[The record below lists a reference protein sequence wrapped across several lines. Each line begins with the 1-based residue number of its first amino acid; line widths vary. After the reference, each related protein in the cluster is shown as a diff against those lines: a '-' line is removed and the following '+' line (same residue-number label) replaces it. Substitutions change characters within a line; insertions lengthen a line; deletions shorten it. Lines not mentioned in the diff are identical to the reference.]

1 MNKVHIVFMIS
12 DLQTYHEWISLFPG
26 LETRCEVMFLDDLSK
41 DGYSSLTRTFLDRS
55 KMDEGAPDE
64 DRDNLV
70 KGMVS
75 TKETIK

>member
-1 MNKVHIVFMIS
+1 MIS